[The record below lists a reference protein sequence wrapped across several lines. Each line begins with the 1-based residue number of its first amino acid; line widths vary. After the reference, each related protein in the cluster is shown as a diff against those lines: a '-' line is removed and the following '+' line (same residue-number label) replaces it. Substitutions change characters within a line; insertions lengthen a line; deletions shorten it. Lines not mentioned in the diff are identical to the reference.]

1 MRSNGYS
8 GVTKSVQHEFRHL
21 PDVLETTYI
30 CTSLRRRR
38 ESILNK
44 WFKYMIS
51 HKPRGRKL
59 APIEEVD
66 SDLGVVEA
74 SEHMEVDER
83 TARRV

>member
-1 MRSNGYS
+1 
-8 GVTKSVQHEFRHL
+8 
-21 PDVLETTYI
+21 
-30 CTSLRRRR
+30 
-38 ESILNK
+38 
-44 WFKYMIS
+44 MIS

-83 TARRV
+83 TARRVWTIDIVVRSLLKRNRVSLMEMFTKFWKSVYFFCKLILR